1 MAEVVLFHHAQGL
14 TAGVAQFADQLRA
27 AGHTVHV
34 PDLFEGRT
42 FPDIDTG
49 VSHAEDVGFET
60 IIERGVAAVIGLSE
74 QLVYAG
80 FSLGALPAQKLAQ
93 TRPGAQAAL
102 LYHGGVPTSV
112 FGVGWSV
119 GVPLQLH
126 IMEDDPWSE
135 IDVAQELVAETSDAK
150 LFLYPGAAHL
160 FADSTLPDF
169 EPEAADLLMQRTLDL
184 LANLD

>member
-1 MAEVVLFHHAQGL
+1 MAEVVLFHHALGR
-14 TAGVAQFADQLRA
+14 TAGVSQFADQLRA
-27 AGHTVHV
+27 AGHDVHV

-42 FPDIDTG
+42 FSDVDAG
-49 VSHAEDVGFET
+49 VAHAEEVGFET

-74 QLVYAG
+74 QLAYAG

-93 TRPGAQAAL
+93 NRPGAQAAL
-102 LYHGGVPTSV
+102 LYHGGIPPSA
-112 FGVGWSV
+112 FGVGWPV

-135 IDVAQELVAETSDAK
+135 IDAAQALVAETSDAE

-160 FADSTLPDF
+160 FADSTHPDY
-169 EPEAADLLMQRTLDL
+169 EPEAADLLMGRTLDL
-184 LANLD
+184 LARVD